1 MNQIRR
7 PLDVAILEALAYS
20 DIFDYP
26 LSLDELHRYLPV
38 PASRADLAP
47 ALANLRGRV
56 AERDGYYFLS
66 NRDEIVDIRQARAA
80 ASAKP
85 FARAMQI
92 GRILGRLPFV
102 RMVGLTGSLA
112 TLNLSKNPDL
122 DFMLVASRER
132 VWTARA
138 LSLLVGRWA
147 RLLGNT
153 LCPNLIISETA
164 LEWPL
169 RDLYSARE
177 LCQMIPVA
185 GMDVYH
191 RLRVANSW
199 TSEFLPNAIEP
210 PVIVL
215 PEVALLEVSQTSEV
229 WGARLLR
236 GKLGDRLELWEM
248 NRKVAR
254 LSSQPGFGEET
265 VFNAEVCQG
274 NFHHHRKWTRE
285 AYEERLADLGIV
297 ELNSFL
303 IQPSLTSRHCERL
316 LRSNPLHSQQIASSG
331 RAPSSQ

>member
-1 MNQIRR
+1 MNQTRR

-26 LSLDELHRYLPV
+26 LRLDELHRYLPAF
-38 PASRADLAP
+38 ASRADLAP

-56 AERDGYYFLS
+56 AERDGFYFLAS
-66 NRDEIVDIRQARAA
+66 RGEIVDIRQARAA

-112 TLNLSKNPDL
+112 MLNLSKNPDL
-122 DFMLVASRER
+122 DFMLISSRGR

-147 RLLGNT
+147 RLLGHT
-153 LCPNLIISETA
+153 LCPNLIISEAA

-169 RDLYSARE
+169 HDLYSARE
-177 LCQMIPVA
+177 LCQMIPIA
-185 GMDVYH
+185 GMDVYR
-191 RLRVANSW
+191 RLRVANLW
-199 TSEFLPNAIEP
+199 AADFLPNASDAPQINQTS
-210 PVIVL
+210 
-215 PEVALLEVSQTSEV
+215 EVSQTSEV

-236 GKLGDRLELWEM
+236 SKLGDRLERWEM

-254 LSSQPGFGEET
+254 LSSQPEFGEET
-265 VFNAEVCQG
+265 VFSAEVCQG
-274 NFHHHRKWTRE
+274 NFHHHRKWTWE
-285 AYEERLADLGIV
+285 AYEERLASLGLAESDSKV
-297 ELNSFL
+297 
-303 IQPSLTSRHCERL
+303 SRL
-316 LRSNPLHSQQIASSG
+316 WSQGEGA
-331 RAPSSQ
+331 